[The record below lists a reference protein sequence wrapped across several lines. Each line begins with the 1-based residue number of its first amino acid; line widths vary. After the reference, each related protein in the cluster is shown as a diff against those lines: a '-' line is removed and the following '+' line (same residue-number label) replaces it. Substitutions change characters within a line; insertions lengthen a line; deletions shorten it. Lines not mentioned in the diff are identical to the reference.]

1 MVPLCSVFGFY
12 GNTEQV
18 HYFEND
24 GKIWLFAIAY
34 IGIGYAKTH
43 TKFFG
48 EPCLGE
54 TSLLQMLLDKVDM
67 LFLSHRMIVYLG
79 YDYKVM
85 NL

>member
-48 EPCLGE
+48 EPCLGYA
-54 TSLLQMLLDKVDM
+54 SLLQMLLDQVAM
-67 LFLSHRMIVYLG
+67 LFPLSH
-79 YDYKVM
+79 
-85 NL
+85 